1 MSKLIDEIAY
11 DLRFIKSHAV
21 QPQWWK
27 VFKVFLILGVL
38 AGYYVLFGLLRTV
51 IFFATFM
58 LLSTLVHLTY
68 RAKTGKYRYSWLD
81 FEVAEEGNANSARRI
96 GKYYYSAIVANAIL
110 SLVVSQVL
118 V

>member
-1 MSKLIDEIAY
+1 MRKLIDEITY
-11 DLRFIKSHAV
+11 DLRFIKSHSV

-27 VFKVFLILGVL
+27 VLKVFLILGVV

-51 IFFATFM
+51 VFFATFM
-58 LLSTLVHLTY
+58 LLSTIVHLIY
-68 RAKTGKYRYSWLD
+68 RTKTRKYRYSWLD

-96 GKYYYSAIVANAIL
+96 GKYYYSAIVVNAIL
-110 SLVVSQVL
+110 CLVVSLVL